1 MGAVTGI
8 AVVAIDG
15 YPSPWRFE
23 LHPEVIGLV
32 LSLIAA
38 YVYMVRVLSPVAA
51 RSGQAPVTRRN
62 IGSFAGA
69 MTLLF
74 VASWWPIHDLG
85 EQYLY
90 SAHMFQHMMLSYF
103 LPPLALLATP
113 ERLFRTLIGDGRL
126 YRVVRWF
133 CHPVVAG
140 VIFNGAVM
148 VTHVPGVVDASLG
161 NGPLHYSLHF
171 MVVMTALLMWMPVC
185 GPIPEF
191 HIGTAG
197 KMIYLFLMSVI
208 PTVPAGWL
216 TFADGVVYK
225 PYGEQPV
232 RVWGLSA
239 TTDQQL
245 AGAVMKVGGSVF
257 LWTVIIYLWFKR
269 FAASHATDNT
279 YRRVAHVDDAD
290 VPTADG
296 TDVPAAA
303 LTYDDVEMA
312 FARTVAPHDPAD

>member
-51 RSGQAPVTRRN
+51 RSGHAPVTRRN
-62 IGSFAGA
+62 IGCFAGA

-113 ERLFRTLIGDGRL
+113 EWLFRTLIGDGRL
-126 YRVVRWF
+126 YRVVHWF

-140 VIFNGAVM
+140 VIFNVAVM

-197 KMIYLFLMSVI
+197 KMIYLFLMSVV

-239 TTDQQL
+239 TSDQQL

-257 LWTVIIYLWFKR
+257 LWTVIVYLWFKR
-269 FAASHATDNT
+269 FSASHATDNT
-279 YRRVAHVDDAD
+279 YRRVATGDSAD
-290 VPTADG
+290 VPTVDG

>member
-62 IGSFAGA
+62 IGCFAGA

-113 ERLFRTLIGDGRL
+113 EWLFRTLIGDGRL

-140 VIFNGAVM
+140 VIFNVAVM

-161 NGPLHYSLHF
+161 NGPLHYALHF

-197 KMIYLFLMSVI
+197 KMIYLFLMSVV

-269 FAASHATDNT
+269 FSASHATDNT
-279 YRRVAHVDDAD
+279 YRRVAAGDSTD
-290 VPTADG
+290 VPTVDG
-296 TDVPAAA
+296 TDVPAA

>member
-8 AVVAIDG
+8 AVVAIEG

-23 LHPEVIGLV
+23 WHPEVIGLV
-32 LSLIAA
+32 LCLIAA

-51 RSGQAPVTRRN
+51 RSGQPPVTRRN
-62 IGSFAGA
+62 IGCFAAA
-69 MTLLF
+69 MTMLF

-90 SAHMFQHMMLSYF
+90 SVHMLQHMMLSYF

-113 ERLFRTLIGDGRL
+113 EWLFRTLIGDGRL

-140 VIFNGAVM
+140 VIFNVAVM

-161 NGPLHYSLHF
+161 NGPLHYALHF

-197 KMIYLFLMSVI
+197 KMIYLFLQSVI

-239 TTDQQL
+239 TNDQQI
-245 AGAVMKVGGSVF
+245 AGAIMKIGGSVF
-257 LWTVIIYLWFKR
+257 LWTIVIYLWFNR
-269 FAASHATDNT
+269 FAASHAADNT
-279 YRRVAHVDDAD
+279 YRRADAVDSS
-290 VPTADG
+290 
-296 TDVPAAA
+296 DVPAAE
-303 LTYDDVEMA
+303 LTYDDVEMV

>member
-1 MGAVTGI
+1 MPDPFRFQPHPDVWLL
-8 AVVAIDG
+8 VAALTASYI
-15 YPSPWRFE
+15 
-23 LHPEVIGLV
+23 
-32 LSLIAA
+32 
-38 YVYMVRVLSPVAA
+38 YMVRYVGPHAVGVGQPVV
-51 RSGQAPVTRRN
+51 SRRN
-62 IGSFAGA
+62 VWCFVGA
-69 MTLLF
+69 MALLWA
-74 VASWWPIHDLG
+74 ASDWPIHDIG
-85 EQYLY
+85 ENYLY
-90 SAHMFQHMMLSYF
+90 SVHMLQHMMLSYF

-113 ERLFRTLIGDGRL
+113 TWLLRVIVGEGRAYNVL
-126 YRVVRWF
+126 RWF
-133 CHPVVAG
+133 CKPVVAG
-140 VIFNGAVM
+140 VLFNVAVM
-148 VTHVPGVVDASLG
+148 VSHVPGIVNASVTSTS
-161 NGPLHYSLHF
+161 PVLHYSLHV
-171 MVVMTALLMWMPVC
+171 MVVSTALLMWMPVC

-197 KMIYLFLMSVI
+197 KMVYLFLMSVV

-257 LWTVIIYLWFKR
+257 LWTVIVYLWFKR
-269 FAASHATDNT
+269 FSASHATDNT
-279 YRRVAHVDDAD
+279 YRRVTAGDSTD
-290 VPTADG
+290 VPTVDG
-296 TDVPAAA
+296 TDVPAA